1 MDPVVNIFLIVATI
15 FAIATLIYVVIDLL
29 LDRKKPEP
37 EPKPEPAPEPVVEEV
52 PVPVVVPVVEVMPEI
67 VEQIVAEEADEM
79 ISDELALKTAN
90 YEEGAGQGKQGIINI
105 GVLDQHFNAND
116 VITLAELKKRKL
128 ISPKVGKMKIL
139 ADGVLTKPLITKAE
153 SYSIQAIKMIE
164 LTGGTVIILKEPKK
178 DNGAKDANA
187 APNAT
192 EEPKVNEAP
201 KANEEPKTNEAP
213 AEAVEKKD

>member
-1 MDPVVNIFLIVATI
+1 MDAVVHMFLIVATI
-15 FAIATLIYVVIDLL
+15 FAIATLIYVFIDLL

-37 EPKPEPAPEPVVEEV
+37 EREPEPEPEVQEE
-52 PVPVVVPVVEVMPEI
+52 PVPVVVPVPVVEEVMPEI
-67 VEQIVAEEADEM
+67 VESIVAEEADEM

-128 ISPKVGKMKIL
+128 ISPKVGKLKIL
-139 ADGVLTKPLITKAE
+139 ADGVLTKPLVTKSE

-178 DNGAKDANA
+178 DNGEKNANN
-187 APNAT
+187 APKAD
-192 EEPKVNEAP
+192 EAP
-201 KANEEPKTNEAP
+201 KADVAPADEAP
-213 AEAVEKKD
+213 QDNGEKKD